1 MFTLYQRVDLQ
12 SMLEFTD
19 CDPVDSIPIS
29 TLPVLP
35 DWVRKR
41 NLEKLGGA
49 THVRIVPPDVRN
61 TVPGEQSEPTRDNR
75 IPQSGLWHFRKVSSF
90 NLSVQVH
97 SNRC

>member
-12 SMLEFTD
+12 SMLQFAD
-19 CDPVDSIPIS
+19 CDPVEAIPIS

-49 THVRIVPPDVRN
+49 TNVRIVPPVRN
-61 TVPGEQSEPTRDNR
+61 TVPAERSEPTRDNR
-75 IPQSGLWHFRKVSSF
+75 IPQSGL
-90 NLSVQVH
+90 
-97 SNRC
+97 